1 MMFHVKVDSSRGQ
14 NCKTDDNNNNK
25 CSGDDTKAAARES
38 PNCIKKTKNVA
49 KNDFHY
55 GGWNSYTLQYGTVM
69 TLISPGDCT
78 MQCGM

>member
-1 MMFHVKVDSSRGQ
+1 M
-14 NCKTDDNNNNK
+14 
-25 CSGDDTKAAARES
+25 KAAVRES